1 MLSPTQRAV
10 LEPLR
15 QGTPVPVERL
25 VNHIYGARY
34 DGGPDNAAVTIR
46 QQIYYMRQK
55 LALHG
60 IEIRTIGQ
68 GRGSHGYMVP
78 PEQAT
83 KLDELLASSFM

>member
-15 QGTPVPVERL
+15 QGRPVPVDRL
-25 VNHIYGARY
+25 VNHIYGGRH
-34 DGGPDNAAVTIR
+34 DGGPDNAAETIR

-55 LALHG
+55 LAQHG

-78 PEQAT
+78 PEQASA
-83 KLDELLASSFM
+83 LDAYLANSFM